1 MSAPGQAQLGC
12 PCIGQASLDAI
23 VVEKNISVATVDAQ
37 HVYSAFSPGAVY
49 PSTYGA
55 NCDAHDHSLPPY
67 CSAANRFEC
76 DGSGTGCLPAWCASS
91 WCWVDANNC
100 TTTDFTSADNITDSA
115 YFSGSGLVYSYTTCG
130 NANLWDAF
138 YIAVVFDPSPPP
150 PPPPP
155 TLPPTAP
162 PPNPPPSPPPAA
174 PPTDYA
180 LLVGVPAA
188 CAIAALLFLLVIFMR
203 REAHRSRAL
212 ALARAANEAR
222 IAKAV
227 ESMRTMTAPV
237 MLINYDIFKTFGRL
251 YAYEEA
257 RDAGLL
263 TVLDDMAALSAFS
276 AQHAACFVSHQWLGR
291 SRPDEAH
298 VQYAAIVD
306 ACADLCESQG
316 IAPTSL
322 FLWVDY
328 HSINQRNAH
337 LQQVFINALPFFAAT
352 CKYFLVAAPSAPHEG
367 GHVCDESTY
376 RARGWCRLEQLAR
389 AAVGGTDGMFV
400 VTNVPAAA
408 TGATATAT
416 AHQPLQ
422 LQPPADPQNARRYTL
437 QPLATGGR
445 EWLTS
450 ISNVFG
456 GEFAVES
463 DKVRLV
469 EPILGLWGM
478 VLAGR
483 HDVTKE
489 LYHLL
494 WQDASAVF
502 PPALFGD
509 LPHMLHASVTHQH
522 SGGGPAGPAALQR
535 SVEETH
541 ESFGVII
548 QSSKASATASPRRV
562 EPAA

>member
-1 MSAPGQAQLGC
+1 M
-12 PCIGQASLDAI
+12 
-23 VVEKNISVATVDAQ
+23 ATVDAQ

-49 PSTYGA
+49 PPTYGA

-67 CSAANRFEC
+67 CSEANRFEC

-100 TTTDFTSADNITDSA
+100 TTTDFSSADNITDSA

-130 NANLWDAF
+130 NPNLWDDF

-155 TLPPTAP
+155 MLPPAAP
-162 PPNPPPSPPPAA
+162 PPDPPPSPPPAA

-180 LLVGVPAA
+180 LLVGLPAA
-188 CAIAALLFLLVIFMR
+188 CIVAVLLFLLAILMR

-212 ALARAANEAR
+212 ARARAADEAR

-237 MLINYDIFKTFGRL
+237 MLMSYDIFKTLGRL
-251 YAYEEA
+251 YAHEEA

-263 TVLDDMAALSAFS
+263 TVLDDMAALAAFS
-276 AQHAACFVSHQWLGR
+276 SQHAACFVSHQWLGR

-298 VQYAAIVD
+298 VQYTAIVD
-306 ACADLCESQG
+306 ACASLCESQG
-316 IAPTSL
+316 LAHTSL
-322 FLWVDY
+322 FLWIDY
-328 HSINQRNAH
+328 HSINQRNAN

-367 GHVCDESTY
+367 GHECDENTY

-400 VTNVPAAA
+400 VAGGSPEK
-408 TGATATAT
+408 G
-416 AHQPLQ
+416 
-422 LQPPADPQNARRYTL
+422 RSSTL
-437 QPLATGGR
+437 QPLATAGR
-445 EWLTS
+445 EWLSS

-463 DKVRLV
+463 DKARLV
-469 EPILGLWGM
+469 EPILGLWAM

-483 HDVTKE
+483 HDVTKD

-494 WQDASAVF
+494 WQDASAAF
-502 PPALFGD
+502 PRALFGE
-509 LPHMLHASVTHQH
+509 LPYMLHASVVTQRH
-522 SGGGPAGPAALQR
+522 SGGSSVGPAALQR
-535 SVEETH
+535 SVEEAQKG
-541 ESFGVII
+541 FDMII
-548 QSSKASATASPRRV
+548 HGGQTDPRHAVLPAVQVV
-562 EPAA
+562 EVPPADDRQVELAAAVKITRM